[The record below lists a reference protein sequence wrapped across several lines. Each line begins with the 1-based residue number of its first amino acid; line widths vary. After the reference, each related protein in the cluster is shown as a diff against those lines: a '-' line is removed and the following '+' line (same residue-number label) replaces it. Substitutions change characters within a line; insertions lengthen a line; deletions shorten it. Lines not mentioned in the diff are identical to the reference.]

1 MICIMPGD
9 VRDGTWYKTKKCLS
23 KLKEL
28 RLSIEWKYGTSYWW
42 RKLWFINSFLLKFF
56 NFIWRLQYFGMVW
69 RLVNKET
76 CLWDTDPSFLGCSSG
91 HQYHS
96 WSYYRDN
103 FGIYDDDPEIIT
115 LNKADFGEK
124 TLSLN

>member
-1 MICIMPGD
+1 MCATHI
-9 VRDGTWYKTKKCLS
+9 
-23 KLKEL
+23 
-28 RLSIEWKYGTSYWW
+28 
-42 RKLWFINSFLLKFF
+42 FL
-56 NFIWRLQYFGMVW
+56 
-69 RLVNKET
+69 
-76 CLWDTDPSFLGCSSG
+76 DCSSG

-124 TLSLN
+124 TCLSLGSDSENFRKRDYTREYIIKHSI